1 MRTDKLMRRGR
12 RMLTAAAFLFA
23 FAEANAQNVFV
34 TPQTGKLIA
43 ALTSS
48 TEAGFQRGWN
58 SLWKHNQL
66 PLTITVADGGELTD
80 AGELKIPAANLNLS
94 ENGDALVL
102 SGGQT
107 YDSYMVVTL
116 PKGYRFTGYNMTL
129 QNNMD
134 GATFGGFTFTK
145 MDKTFCETNSAFDK
159 NSAMSVAKNDAGAT
173 AMTAG
178 DKKEYTIARQSK
190 GNGDMGNRLYFLLS
204 RSASGFYAVTIK
216 SFEVFFATDDFT
228 ATMSPGNLQEAVS
241 FCEVPFLIDK
251 FDLGEIKKNTKDG
264 STYYSYDYQN
274 VKDATANNVLYQQ
287 DAVSGG
293 LAGDF
298 AAAKH
303 ISSQTAGGQSW
314 FALSGDTYYAES
326 PTSIKLSDGTTELPV
341 GYRITGAKLKLAGK
355 SEAGF
360 SITMQQNGKTVY
372 LGTDLKFSSSATV
385 WEWEGKKIKCGDKYL
400 NIIRDGYISPTYKIE
415 LAGSV
420 GDGISFEVANGM
432 LRGVYKGSIYSSDG
446 YVTMSSDGE
455 LTLTST
461 SSSAT
466 ASYLVREYI
475 PDYTVKLYGT
485 DKDNPVKTVNA
496 SDEEQTVEVG
506 SLNNDAVKFSV
517 EGLEGDAK
525 ALVQVEL
532 TMEYLNP
539 YISSLD
545 VVCHEANGQS
555 VKQTLNTNN
564 FEVRGGEFKFHV
576 PEDGGS
582 KCTFSFEN
590 LKSNYADNTYYNG
603 ERNGTSRYNFVES
616 EYWTSGKGL
625 KLYEGYDPNAAYET
639 KVSTV
644 LAGTVP
650 FRFSNVDELE
660 NTSTSE
666 KARQLEEYPFS
677 LEAYRAQT
685 KPAAGEFKQFE
696 LAVGD
701 KGTAYLF
708 VADETR
714 YNIAPTTAS
723 EHRYFAYYKM
733 DVELLKGTYTANT
746 EFTKVYESTCYE
758 GDKTAAMWGAKV
770 TTVGETG
777 ENVAGNLTTAQI
789 KAQLDGKLAGEGIE
803 ASQILYVDLSGLNSV
818 VETEDVTFENL
829 RDGLAPNTLVYL
841 PKGVNAGTYNY
852 SSQLQDGS
860 AFYACDNIRI
870 ADKYPF
876 FAPYGITVT
885 AEQFVEYTRKITID
899 KNGKV
904 RIATVMLPF
913 TVSVEGSGLHTNEDG
928 TSLSVWTMQEN
939 NFISTISPDGNPTNY
954 NSDVHFVEYS
964 SFTGKT
970 EADAP
975 YMVKVENA
983 PGDAGSSFTIKQYGS
998 NIEATKRGGIYSG
1011 GTSTGT
1017 LGGGAFTFTPKASYA
1032 GMKLAKAGNFF
1043 YFGQGMFLNSQ
1054 NINGDYLYC
1063 YPFRA
1068 VYEYGGGAAAKTF
1081 DVAFGENQGETT
1093 GIKNVENTDASVEI
1107 TPIAGGLSISARK
1120 AAELT
1125 VYDMSGVAVKR
1136 LGVAAGE
1143 TQNVSLPAG
1152 IYLVNKRKVAV
1163 K

>member
-1 MRTDKLMRRGR
+1 
-12 RMLTAAAFLFA
+12 MLAAAAFLFA

-43 ALTSS
+43 AKTSS
-48 TEAGFQRGWN
+48 EETGFAKGWN

-66 PLTITVADGGELTD
+66 PLTITVADDGGLTG
-80 AGELKIPAANLNLS
+80 AGELKTPAANLNLS
-94 ENGDALVL
+94 QNKDALVL
-102 SGGQT
+102 CGGEAS
-107 YDSYMVVTL
+107 DSYMVITL

-134 GATFGGFTFTK
+134 GTAFGGFSFVSMNK
-145 MDKTFCETNSAFDK
+145 AFYETNSAYDK

-173 AMTAG
+173 AMTGG
-178 DKKEYTIARQSK
+178 DKKEYTMARQSK
-190 GNGDMGNRLYFLLS
+190 GKDDMGNRLYFLLS

-216 SFEVFFATDDFT
+216 SFEVFFTTDDFT
-228 ATMSPGNLQEAVS
+228 ATMSPGSLQGAVS
-241 FCEVPFLIDK
+241 FCETPFLIDK
-251 FDLGEIKKNTKDG
+251 FDLGEIKKNTKGG

-293 LAGDF
+293 VAGDF

-303 ISSQTAGGQSW
+303 ISARNAGGQPW

-326 PTSIKLSDGTTELPV
+326 PTSVRLSDGKTELPV

-360 SITMQQNGKTVY
+360 CITMQQSGKTVY
-372 LGTDLKFSSSATV
+372 LGTDLKFSSNITV

-400 NIIRDGYISPTYKIE
+400 IASRSGSGLLLDPYSYKLNVGSNNNSEFEIE
-415 LAGSV
+415 
-420 GDGISFEVANGM
+420 NGC
-432 LRGVYKGSIYSSDG
+432 LVYKNAKNYLSNIAYYIVGSNNSAGFDESN
-446 YVTMSSDGE
+446 
-455 LTLTST
+455 TS
-461 SSSAT
+461 A
-466 ASYLVREYI
+466 ASYLLHEYI
-475 PDYTVKLYGT
+475 PGYTLKLYGT
-485 DKDNPVKTVNA
+485 DKDNPVKTVSMDA
-496 SDEEQTVEVG
+496 SSAEQTVEVG
-506 SLNNDAVKFSV
+506 NLNNDAVKFSV

-545 VVCHEANGQS
+545 VVCHEANGQT
-555 VKQTLNTNN
+555 VRQTLNTNN

-625 KLYEGYDPNAAYET
+625 KLYEGYDPNAAYGT

-650 FRFSNVDELE
+650 FRFSNIDELE

-746 EFTKVYESTCYE
+746 ELTKIYESTCYE
-758 GDKTAAMWGAKV
+758 GDKTAAMWGAKI

-789 KAQLDGKLAGEGIE
+789 KAQLDGKLAGEGVD
-803 ASQILYVDLSGLNSV
+803 ANQILYVDLSGLNSV
-818 VETEDVTFENL
+818 VETDDVTFATL

-852 SSQLQDGS
+852 ASQLQDGS
-860 AFYACDNIRI
+860 AFYACGNIKI

-876 FAPYGITVT
+876 FAPHGITVT
-885 AEQFVEYTRKITID
+885 AEQYVEYTRKITTD
-899 KNGKV
+899 RNGKV

-913 TVSVEGSGLHTNEDG
+913 TVSVEGNGLHTNEDG
-928 TSLSVWTMQEN
+928 TSLSVWTMQED
-939 NFISTISPDGNPTNY
+939 NFISTTSPDGSPTNY
-954 NSDVHFVEYS
+954 SSDVHFVEYS

-975 YMVKVENA
+975 YMVKVESA
-983 PGDAGSSFTIKQYGS
+983 PEDAGSSFTIRQYGS
-998 NIEATKRGGIYSG
+998 NIRATATGGQYG
-1011 GTSTGT
+1011 GNTSTGT
-1017 LGGGAFTFTPKASYA
+1017 LDGASFTFTPKASYA

-1054 NINGDYLYC
+1054 NINGGYLYC

-1068 VYEYGGGAAAKTF
+1068 VYEYGGSAAAKTF
-1081 DVAFGENQGETT
+1081 DVAFGGNQGETT
-1093 GIKNVENTDASVEI
+1093 LIGKVDKNDAFVEI
-1107 TPIAGGLSISARK
+1107 TPIAGGLSISASK
-1120 AAELT
+1120 SAELT
-1125 VYDMSGVAVKR
+1125 VYDMGGIAVKR
-1136 LGVAAGE
+1136 LSLTAGG
-1143 TQNVSLPAG
+1143 TQDVSLPAG